1 MGDIICEHAN
11 MQILKQSLLKML
23 YQEHGGVPKYLYIDN
38 GKDYTGFE
46 MTGRSRKER
55 HGNELA
61 FEEEVRGFYKSI
73 GILDD
78 HQGKSP
84 MKHGIREK
92 WNDFFETV
100 CSQFSKKWL
109 LTPELLQVPGQML
122 KSQKT

>member
-73 GILDD
+73 GLAWKRSGTSSMEITAISS
-78 HQGKSP
+78 G
-84 MKHGIREK
+84 R
-92 WNDFFETV
+92 
-100 CSQFSKKWL
+100 
-109 LTPELLQVPGQML
+109 
-122 KSQKT
+122 

>member
-1 MGDIICEHAN
+1 

-78 HQGKSP
+78 HRAKP
-84 MKHGIREK
+84 FEA
-92 WNDFFETV
+92 WNKGEVERFFLKTV
-100 CSQFSKKWL
+100 CSQFFQKKWL
-109 LTPELLQVPGQML
+109 SYTGTLYRFQDRC
-122 KSQKT
+122 